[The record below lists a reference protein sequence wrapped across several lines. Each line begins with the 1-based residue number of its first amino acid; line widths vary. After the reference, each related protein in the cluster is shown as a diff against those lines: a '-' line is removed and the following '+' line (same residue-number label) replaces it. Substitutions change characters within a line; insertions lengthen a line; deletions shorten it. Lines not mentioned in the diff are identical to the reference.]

1 MVPFDRNDAEERASR
16 IGALLD
22 ELRLTAEDLTELAK
36 QAVARARKTI
46 EQSRQEIARARAVGK
61 ER

>member
-1 MVPFDRNDAEERASR
+1 VVPLDRKDAEERASR

-46 EQSRQEIARARAVGK
+46 EQSRQEIARARAVDK